1 MCLDIEPHLGATPQ
15 IKIALNIKK
24 YGSMEKK
31 HEQVKLMR
39 NMEFTQIG
47 SNDLV
52 LNAAAMRLVNRYL
65 MKRNKT
71 LSNRYL
77 SLSISN
83 LKLGSEINNL

>member
-1 MCLDIEPHLGATPQ
+1 
-15 IKIALNIKK
+15 
-24 YGSMEKK
+24 
-31 HEQVKLMR
+31 
-39 NMEFTQIG
+39 
-47 SNDLV
+47 

-65 MKRNKT
+65 MKRNKR

>member
-15 IKIALNIKK
+15 IKIALNNKK
-24 YGSMEKK
+24 YGSMGKK
-31 HEQVKLMR
+31 HEQVKIMR
-39 NMEFTQIG
+39 NMEFIEIG

-52 LNAAAMRLVNRYL
+52 LNAAAMKPVNRYL
-65 MKRNKT
+65 MKRNKR

-83 LKLGSEINNL
+83 LKLESEINNL

>member
-1 MCLDIEPHLGATPQ
+1 
-15 IKIALNIKK
+15 
-24 YGSMEKK
+24 MEKK

-65 MKRNKT
+65 MKRNKR

>member
-1 MCLDIEPHLGATPQ
+1 
-15 IKIALNIKK
+15 
-24 YGSMEKK
+24 MEKK

-65 MKRNKT
+65 MKRNKR

-83 LKLGSEINNL
+83 LKLGREINNL